1 MAMSR
6 GYRNYRGRRSKGKI
20 ALAVLLVLVI
30 LAAAAVMFLQQNI
43 VYDKT
48 GTPRLE
54 VPWQKEPAVEEEEP
68 VDMDLVVQEPEV
80 PQREAIRA
88 VFLGD
93 EALTLESWRSART
106 QAETLYGENC
116 NAVAVT
122 LKDSQGRVLFDSGT
136 AVSGARY
143 MKDDTTAALTELLT
157 GETAADYTI
166 ARLSCFHDP
175 RAANS
180 DVENLGLKNTGGYI
194 FYDGRNSQWL
204 DPAKPAARKYL
215 CRLAK
220 EAAAMGFD
228 ELLLTD
234 VSYPTEGKLDKI
246 AYGETEKSANLAVF
260 LEELRTALEPYGT
273 TLSIEVP
280 ASVLTEGYS
289 EAAGL
294 VLSGIAPRVDR
305 IYAAALP
312 EEIPALTAAVTAA
325 SETTEFVPELT
336 AMEPSVTGS
345 WLLYGSL

>member
-30 LAAAAVMFLQQNI
+30 LAAMAVMFLQQNI

-48 GTPRLE
+48 GTPHLE
-54 VPWQKEPAVEEEEP
+54 VPWQKEPVAEEEEP
-68 VDMDLVVQEPEV
+68 VDLDLVVQEPEA
-80 PQREAIRA
+80 PQREVTRA
-88 VFLGD
+88 FSTGE
-93 EALTLESWRSART
+93 EALTLEDWHTARS
-106 QAETLYGENC
+106 QAETLYGQNC

-122 LKDSQGRVLFDSGT
+122 LKDSRGRVFFDSGT
-136 AVSGARY
+136 AVSGARQVHE
-143 MKDDTTAALTELLT
+143 DTAAALAELLT
-157 GETAADYTI
+157 GDTAADYTI
-166 ARLSCFHDP
+166 ARLSCFHDS

-204 DPAKPAARKYL
+204 DPAKPAAREYL
-215 CRLAK
+215 CRLAQ
-220 EAAAMGFD
+220 EAAALGFD
-228 ELLLTD
+228 EILLTD

-246 AYGETEKSANLAVF
+246 AYGETEKSANLAAF

-280 ASVLTEGYS
+280 ASVLAEGYS

-294 VLSGIAPRVDR
+294 ALSEIAPRVDH

-312 EEIPALTAAVTAA
+312 EEIPTLTAAVTAA
-325 SETTEFVPELT
+325 SETTDFVPELT
-336 AMEPSVTGS
+336 AMDPSVTGS
-345 WLLYGSL
+345 WLLY

>member
-6 GYRNYRGRRSKGKI
+6 GYHNYRGRRSRGKI

-48 GTPRLE
+48 GTPHLE
-54 VPWQKEPAVEEEEP
+54 VPWQKEPAAEEEGP
-68 VDMDLVVQEPEV
+68 VDLDLVVQEPEV
-80 PQREAIRA
+80 PHREATHA
-88 VFLGD
+88 FSAAE
-93 EALTLESWRSART
+93 EAMTLDSWHTART
-106 QAETLYGENC
+106 QAETLYGQSC

-122 LKDSQGRVLFDSGT
+122 LKNSQGRVFFDSGT
-136 AVSGARY
+136 AVSGARQIHE
-143 MKDDTTAALTELLT
+143 DTTAALAELLT
-157 GETAADYTI
+157 GETAADYAI

-204 DPAKPAARKYL
+204 DPAKPAAREYL
-215 CRLAK
+215 CRLAQ
-220 EAAAMGFD
+220 EAAALGFD
-228 ELLLTD
+228 EILLTD

-246 AYGETEKSANLAVF
+246 AYGETEKSANLAAF

-289 EAAGL
+289 ETAGL
-294 VLSGIAPRVDR
+294 VLSEIAPRVDR

-312 EEIPALTAAVTAA
+312 EEIPTLTAAVTAA
-325 SETTEFVPELT
+325 GETTDFVPELT
-336 AMEPSVTGS
+336 VMDPSVTGS
-345 WLLYGSL
+345 WLLY

>member
-1 MAMSR
+1 MALSR

-30 LAAAAVMFLQQNI
+30 LAAMAVMFLQQNI

-48 GTPRLE
+48 GTPQLE
-54 VPWQKEPAVEEEEP
+54 VPWRKEPGAEEEEP
-68 VDMDLVVQEPEV
+68 VDLDLVVQEPEI
-80 PQREAIRA
+80 PQREATRA
-88 VFLGD
+88 FSAG
-93 EALTLESWRSART
+93 EGALTLEGWHTAQT
-106 QAETLYGENC
+106 QADTLYGQSC

-122 LKDSQGRVLFDSGT
+122 LKDSNGRVFFDSGA
-136 AVSGARY
+136 AVGGARQIQE
-143 MKDDTTAALTELLT
+143 DTTDALTELLT
-157 GETAADYTI
+157 GETAAEYTI
-166 ARLSCFHDP
+166 ARLSCFHDS

-204 DPAKPAARKYL
+204 DPAKPAAREYL
-215 CRLAK
+215 CQLAR

-234 VSYPTEGKLDKI
+234 VCYPTEGKLDKI
-246 AYGETEKSANLAVF
+246 AYGETEKSANLSVF

-273 TLSIEVP
+273 TISMEVP
-280 ASVLTEGYS
+280 VSVLTEGYS

-294 VLSGIAPRVDR
+294 VLEEIAPRVDR

-325 SETTEFVPELT
+325 CETTEFVPELT
-336 AMEPSVTGS
+336 AADPSVTGS
-345 WLLYGSL
+345 WLLY

>member
-54 VPWQKEPAVEEEEP
+54 VPWRKEPAAEEEEP
-68 VDMDLVVQEPEV
+68 VDMDLVVQEPEK
-80 PQREAIRA
+80 PQREAVCA
-88 VFLGD
+88 FSVGD
-93 EALTLESWRSART
+93 EALTLEGWSSARP
-106 QAETLYGENC
+106 QAEALYGQNC

-122 LKDSQGRVLFDSGT
+122 LKDSQGRVFFDSGT
-136 AVSGARY
+136 AVSGARQIHE
-143 MKDDTTAALTELLT
+143 DTSAALTELLS
-157 GETAADYTI
+157 GETAADYAI

-175 RAANS
+175 KAANS

-204 DPAKPAARKYL
+204 DPAKPAAREYL
-215 CRLAK
+215 CRLAQ

-234 VSYPTEGKLDKI
+234 ISYPTEGKLDKI
-246 AYGETEKSANLAVF
+246 AYGETEKSANLTAF
-260 LEELRTALEPYGT
+260 LEELRTALEPFGT
-273 TLSIEVP
+273 TLSMEVP
-280 ASVLTEGYS
+280 VSVLTEGYS

-294 VLSGIAPRVDR
+294 VLSEIAPRVDR
-305 IYAAALP
+305 IYAAASP
-312 EEIPALTAAVTAA
+312 EEVPALTAAVTAA
-325 SETTEFVPELT
+325 CETTDFVPELT
-336 AMEPSVTGS
+336 AMDPSLTGS
-345 WLLYGSL
+345 WLLY